1 MLAYLYF
8 LIDVCFVGGLVAM
21 SSCMDH
27 SEFVYISEW
36 IKQCKE
42 SDDANQAL
50 PVVVALFFVL
60 MVLGQMDWMFRMS
73 HLAANMQYSAPR
85 SDMDALEGKVY
96 VAAPKGPGRDDIAK
110 PEPVITMHTIA
121 MASKVC
127 SVIGVLL
134 ILNYDLRYV
143 DSHTKLVLLHYYGVF
158 LITIGLVCFIQMIW
172 LNLEMAQNHF
182 NLSYDDDTDMHPHH
196 ATALQKLQERSF
208 FAMDVLLISAVIFFF
223 ASAIFLGSQDT
234 PDLHTWSITA
244 ELVLFSVLMI
254 QFLFL
259 FYRCAT
265 LQELEPA
272 KTVFRPG
279 EFMLLVC
286 AFSLPVIIFHAVIA
300 EDVPA
305 PTVA

>member
-1 MLAYLYF
+1 MMLSYVYF
-8 LIDVCFVGGLVAM
+8 LVDVCFIGGLVAM
-21 SSCMDH
+21 STCMDH

-36 IKQCKE
+36 IRQCKQ
-42 SDDANQAL
+42 SDTANQAL

-60 MVLGQMDWMFRMS
+60 MVLGQMDWMFRLS
-73 HLAANMQYSAPR
+73 HVAAKMQYSAPR

-96 VAAPKGPGRDDIAK
+96 IAPPKGPGQD
-110 PEPVITMHTIA
+110 EPAITMHTVA
-121 MASKVC
+121 MACKVC
-127 SVIGVLL
+127 GVIGVLL
-134 ILNYDLRYV
+134 ILNYDCRYV

-158 LITIGLVCFIQMIW
+158 LITMGLVGFIQMIW
-172 LNLEMAQNHF
+172 INLQKAQNRF
-182 NLSYDDDTDMHPHH
+182 NLSYDEDADMHPHH
-196 ATALQKLQERSF
+196 ILALQNLQERSF
-208 FAMDVLLISAVIFFF
+208 FALDLLLLSAVVFFF

-244 ELVLFSVLMI
+244 ELVLFSVLML

-259 FYRCAT
+259 FYRCST

-272 KTVFRPG
+272 KTAFRSG
-279 EFMLLVC
+279 QFIFLVC
-286 AFSLPVIIFHAVIA
+286 AFSLPVIIFHAFIA